1 MPQLQVAA
9 KKMRASLQN
18 KQRGLVAVGVISL
31 LAALVLQMTLS
42 VSRESPTWDEGDHIF
57 AGYRSLT
64 HMDFGLNPEHPPLVK
79 MLAAAPLLSMPLKV
93 PEVRNRSF
101 MHEAF
106 LDGKE
111 FLFGNDADAMMF
123 RARMTASILT
133 ILLALLVFL
142 AAREFFGTGAAFI
155 ALTLLAFEPNLLA
168 HGARVTTDAGLSCF
182 MFAAIYAF
190 YRYVKVPSA
199 WRLAVVGLAAGL
211 ALAAKH
217 TGILVIPMLALL
229 AICEVVR
236 ARLAKPRYSEGPV
249 GTARYAG
256 RLAASVIASVIIA
269 VGVLWASY
277 GFRFA
282 ARPDGLQ
289 LNPGFAEY
297 IGQLKPFEAHLLSFA
312 AQWRLLPESY
322 LYGLAAV
329 RLSAEAY
336 TSFLLGTVYP
346 HGVWFYFPVT
356 FAIKSTLAFLVLL
369 AISIFAIA
377 ARKVTG
383 AREILF
389 LTVPPAFH
397 LMVAMSSKM
406 NIGVRHIL
414 PLYVFLAVLI
424 AGAAWSLMRADR
436 RWRYLVAAM
445 LLFHVFSSVRSFPNY
460 MAYSNELWGG
470 PSQTYKYLTDS
481 NVDWAQQLKATKKYL
496 DQRGIKE
503 CWFAYFGQGVLEP
516 HYYGIPS
523 KPLLTA
529 DSLWMNERIDV
540 PPAID
545 GTVLVSAGVLS
556 GFEFG
561 PGALNPYRQF
571 QLLRPVAVID
581 DAVFVFEGHFEIPLA
596 SALGHAQHAMALLDG
611 KQPDA
616 ALAEAQ
622 AAVALAAD
630 SVTTQAALGD
640 ALTALNQPDEARQAY
655 QRALELATTVEP
667 EFQVSW
673 IPPLKAKLALK

>member
-1 MPQLQVAA
+1 MGGN
-9 KKMRASLQN
+9 LQN
-18 KQRGLVAVGVISL
+18 KQRGFIAVGVIGL
-31 LAALVLQMTLS
+31 LTALVLQLSLS

-64 HMDFGLNPEHPPLVK
+64 HRDFGLNPEHPPVVK

-93 PEVRNRSF
+93 PEVRNRFF
-101 MHEAF
+101 MQEAF
-106 LDGKE
+106 LDGKD
-111 FLFGNDADAMMF
+111 FLFGNDADAIMF
-123 RARMTASILT
+123 RARMMASILT
-133 ILLALLVFL
+133 VLLALLVFL
-142 AAREFFGTGAAFI
+142 ATSEFFGTGAAFI
-155 ALTLLAFEPNLLA
+155 ALTLIVFEPNLLA

-182 MFAAIYAF
+182 MFATIYAF
-190 YRYVKVPSA
+190 YRYVKAPSA
-199 WRLAVVGLAAGL
+199 WRLAVVGLAMGL
-211 ALAAKH
+211 TLAAKH

-236 ARLAKPRYSEGPV
+236 GRPAKQPDSKASV
-249 GTARYAG
+249 GTGRHAG
-256 RLAASVIASVIIA
+256 RLAISVIVSVLIA
-269 VGVLWASY
+269 VGFLWASY

-282 ARPDGLQ
+282 ARPDGLL
-289 LNPGFAEY
+289 LNPAFANWT
-297 IGQLKPFEAHLLSFA
+297 GQLKPVEAHLVSFA
-312 AQWRLLPESY
+312 ARWHLLPESY

-329 RLSAEAY
+329 RLSAESY
-336 TSFLLGTVYP
+336 TSFVLGRVYP

-356 FAIKSTLAFLVLL
+356 FAIKSTLAFLILL
-369 AISIFAIA
+369 GISIFAIA
-377 ARKVTG
+377 TRKLTG

-389 LTVPPAFH
+389 LTVPPLFY
-397 LMVAMSSKM
+397 LMVAMSSKI

-414 PLYVFLAVLI
+414 PLYIFFAVLI
-424 AGAAWSLMRADR
+424 AGAVRSLMRHRLPAR
-436 RWRYLVAAM
+436 RWQYVVAA
-445 LLFHVFSSVRSFPNY
+445 LLLLHVFSSVRSYPNY

-481 NVDWAQQLKATKKYL
+481 NVDWAQQLKSTKRYL
-496 DQRGIKE
+496 DERGIKE

-523 KPLLTA
+523 KPLPTA

-540 PPAID
+540 PPTID

-571 QLLRPVAVID
+571 QQLRPVAVID

-596 SALGHAQHAMALLDG
+596 SALGHAQHAMVLLEG
-611 KQPDA
+611 KQLNE

-622 AAVALAAD
+622 AAVALAPD
-630 SVTTQAALGD
+630 SVMAQSALGD
-640 ALTALNQPDEARQAY
+640 ALTALNRPDEARPAY
-655 QRALELATTVEP
+655 QRALQLARTVEP

-673 IPPLKAKLALK
+673 ISTLEAKLASR

>member
-1 MPQLQVAA
+1 MG
-9 KKMRASLQN
+9 SLPN
-18 KQRGLVAVGVISL
+18 KQRALVVVGVIGL
-31 LAALVLQMTLS
+31 LAALVVQLTLS

-64 HMDFGLNPEHPPLVK
+64 HADFGLNPEHPPVVK

-93 PEVRNRSF
+93 PEVRNRFF

-111 FLFGNDADAMMF
+111 FLFDNDADTMMF

-133 ILLALLVFL
+133 VLLALLVFV
-142 AAREFFGTGAAFI
+142 ATREFFGTGAAFI
-155 ALTLLAFEPNLLA
+155 ALTLIVFEPNLLA

-182 MFAAIYAF
+182 MFATIYAF
-190 YRYVKVPSA
+190 YRYVKAPSA
-199 WRLAVVGLAAGL
+199 WRLMAVGLATGL

-236 ARLAKPRYSEGPV
+236 SRLTKQRDSAGPV
-249 GTARYAG
+249 GTGRYAG
-256 RLAASVIASVIIA
+256 LLAAAVVTSVLIAA
-269 VGVLWASY
+269 GVLWASY
-277 GFRFA
+277 AFRFA

-297 IGQLKPFEAHLLSFA
+297 IGQLKPVEAHLVSFA

-336 TSFLLGTVYP
+336 TSFVLGTVHP
-346 HGVWFYFPVT
+346 HGVWFYFPLT
-356 FAIKSTLAFLVLL
+356 FVIKSTLAFLVLL
-369 AISIFAIA
+369 GISVFAIA
-377 ARKVTG
+377 TRKLTG

-389 LTVPPAFH
+389 LTIPPAFH
-397 LMVAMSSKM
+397 LLVAMSSKI

-414 PLYVFLAVLI
+414 PLYVFLSVLI
-424 AGAAWSLMRADR
+424 AGAAWSLMRGER
-436 RWRYLVAAM
+436 RWRYVVAAL
-445 LLFHVFSSVRSFPNY
+445 LLFHVFSSARSYPNY

-470 PSQTYKYLTDS
+470 PSQTYKYLSDS
-481 NVDWAQQLKATKKYL
+481 NVDWAQQLKATKQYL
-496 DQRGIKE
+496 DGRGIKE

-540 PPAID
+540 PPTID

-571 QLLRPVAVID
+571 QQLQPVAVID
-581 DAVFVFEGHFEIPLA
+581 DAVFVFEGHFEIALA
-596 SALGHAQHAMALLDG
+596 SALGHAQHATVLLDG
-611 KQPDA
+611 KQPEA

-622 AAVALAAD
+622 AAVALAPD

-640 ALTALNQPDEARQAY
+640 ALTALNRPDEARQAY
-655 QRALELATTVEP
+655 QRALKLATTVEP

-673 IPPLKAKLALK
+673 IPRLEAKLASK

>member
-1 MPQLQVAA
+1 
-9 KKMRASLQN
+9 MRGSLQN
-18 KQRGLVAVGVISL
+18 KQRGIVVMGVTGL
-31 LAALVLQMTLS
+31 LAALVLQLALS
-42 VSRESPTWDEGDHIF
+42 ISRESPTWDEGDHIF

-64 HMDFGLNPEHPPLVK
+64 HKDFGLNPEHPPVVK

-93 PEVRNRSF
+93 PEVRNRFF

-111 FLFGNDADAMMF
+111 FLFRNDADAIMF
-123 RARMTASILT
+123 RARMTASIFT
-133 ILLALLVFL
+133 VLLALLVFL
-142 AAREFFGTGAAFI
+142 ATREFFGTGAAFI
-155 ALTLLAFEPNLLA
+155 ALTLIVFEPNLLA

-182 MFAAIYAF
+182 MFATIYAF
-190 YRYVKVPSA
+190 YRYVKAPSV
-199 WRLAVVGLAAGL
+199 WRLAVVGVATGL

-229 AICEVVR
+229 AICEVLR
-236 ARLAKPRYSEGPV
+236 GRLAKQRYSVAPIGI
-249 GTARYAG
+249 GRHAG
-256 RLAASVIASVIIA
+256 RLAASVIVSVFIA
-269 VGVLWASY
+269 VVVLWASY

-282 ARPDGLQ
+282 ARPYGLP
-289 LNPGFAEY
+289 LNPGFAEWV
-297 IGQLKPFEAHLLSFA
+297 GQLKPVEAHLVLFA
-312 AQWRLLPESY
+312 ARWHLLPESY

-329 RLSAEAY
+329 RLSAETY
-336 TSFLLGTVYP
+336 TSFVLGTVYP

-356 FAIKSTLAFLVLL
+356 FVIKSTLAFLVLL
-369 AISIFAIA
+369 GISVFAIA
-377 ARKVTG
+377 SRKLTG

-389 LTVPPAFH
+389 LTIPPAFY
-397 LMVAMSSKM
+397 LIVAMSSKI

-424 AGAAWSLMRADR
+424 AGATRSLMRGNR
-436 RWRYLVAAM
+436 RWQYVVAA
-445 LLFHVFSSVRSFPNY
+445 LLVFHVFSSVRSYPNY
-460 MAYSNELWGG
+460 MAYANELWGG

-481 NVDWAQQLKATKKYL
+481 NVDWAQQLKSTKQYL
-496 DQRGIKE
+496 DGRAIKE

-516 HYYGIPS
+516 HYYGIPC
-523 KPLLTA
+523 KPLPTA

-540 PPAID
+540 PPTID

-571 QLLRPVAVID
+571 QQLRPVAVID
-581 DAVFVFEGHFEIPLA
+581 AGVFVFEGHFEIPLA
-596 SALGHAQHAMALLDG
+596 SALGHAQHAMVLLEE
-611 KQPDA
+611 KKLSE

-622 AAVALAAD
+622 AAVALAPD
-630 SVTTQAALGD
+630 SVTTQSALGD
-640 ALTALNQPDEARQAY
+640 ALTALNRPDEARPVY
-655 QRALELATTVEP
+655 RRALELARTVEP

-673 IPPLKAKLALK
+673 ISTLEAKLASR

>member
-1 MPQLQVAA
+1 M
-9 KKMRASLQN
+9 QN
-18 KQRGLVAVGVISL
+18 KERVLVTLGVVGL
-31 LAALVLQMTLS
+31 LAALVLQLGLS

-57 AGYRSLT
+57 AGYWSLT
-64 HMDFGLNPEHPPLVK
+64 HKDFGLNPEHPPVVK

-93 PEVRNRSF
+93 PEVRNRFF
-101 MHEAF
+101 MQEAF

-111 FLFGNDADAMMF
+111 FLFANDADAMMF

-133 ILLALLVFL
+133 VLLALLVFL
-142 AAREFFGTGAAFI
+142 ATREFFSTGSAFI
-155 ALTLLAFEPNLLA
+155 ALTLIVFEPNLLA

-182 MFAAIYAF
+182 TFATIYAF

-199 WRLAVVGLAAGL
+199 WRLAVVGLATGL
-211 ALAAKH
+211 TLAAKH
-217 TGILVIPMLALL
+217 TGILVIPMLTLL
-229 AICEVVR
+229 AICEVLRV
-236 ARLAKPRYSEGPV
+236 RLAKQHYSERPR
-249 GTARYAG
+249 GTGRHAG
-256 RLAASVIASVIIA
+256 LLAVSLITSVLIG

-282 ARPDGLQ
+282 ARPYGLQ
-289 LNPGFAEY
+289 LNPGFAEWV
-297 IGQLKPFEAHLLSFA
+297 GQLKPIEAHLLSFA
-312 AQWRLLPESY
+312 ARWHLLPESY

-329 RLSAEAY
+329 RLSAETY
-336 TSFLLGTVYP
+336 TTFVLGTVYP

-356 FAIKSTLAFLVLL
+356 FVIKSTLAFLVLL
-369 AISIFAIA
+369 GISVFAIA
-377 ARKVTG
+377 SRKLTG

-389 LTVPPAFH
+389 LTIPPAFY
-397 LMVAMSSKM
+397 LMVAMNSKI

-424 AGAAWSLMRADR
+424 AGATRSLMRGNR
-436 RWRYLVAAM
+436 RWQYFVAAL
-445 LLFHVFSSVRSFPNY
+445 LLFHVFSSVRSYPNY

-481 NVDWAQQLKATKKYL
+481 NVDWAQQLKSTKQYL
-496 DQRGIKE
+496 DGRGIKE

-516 HYYGIPS
+516 HYYGVPS
-523 KPLLTA
+523 KPLPTA

-540 PPAID
+540 PPTID

-571 QLLRPVAVID
+571 QQLRPVAVID
-581 DAVFVFEGHFEIPLA
+581 DGVFVFEGHFEIPLA
-596 SALGHAQHAMALLDG
+596 SALGHAQHAMVLLEG
-611 KQPDA
+611 KQLNE
-616 ALAEAQ
+616 ALVEAQ
-622 AAVALAAD
+622 AAVALAPD
-630 SVTTQAALGD
+630 SVTTQSALGD
-640 ALTALNQPDEARQAY
+640 ALTALNRPDEARPVY
-655 QRALELATTVEP
+655 QRALELARTVEP

-673 IPPLKAKLALK
+673 IPTLEAKLASK

>member
-1 MPQLQVAA
+1 
-9 KKMRASLQN
+9 LQN
-18 KQRGLVAVGVISL
+18 KERVLVTLCVVGL
-31 LAALVLQMTLS
+31 LAALVLQLSLS

-57 AGYRSLT
+57 AGYWSLT
-64 HMDFGLNPEHPPLVK
+64 HKDFGLNPEHPPVVK

-93 PEVRNRSF
+93 PEVRNRFF

-106 LDGKE
+106 LDGKD

-133 ILLALLVFL
+133 ILLALLVFM
-142 AAREFFGTGAAFI
+142 ATREFFDNGAAFI
-155 ALTLLAFEPNLLA
+155 ALTLIVFEPNLLA

-182 MFAAIYAF
+182 LFATIYAF

-199 WRLAVVGLAAGL
+199 WRLAVVGLAMGL

-229 AICEVVR
+229 AICEVMR
-236 ARLAKPRYSEGPV
+236 SRLAKQRYSDGAV
-249 GTARYAG
+249 GTGRYAG
-256 RLAASVIASVIIA
+256 LLAVSVIASVLIA

-289 LNPGFAEY
+289 LNPGFAEWV
-297 IGQLKPFEAHLLSFA
+297 GQLKPFEAHLVSFA
-312 AQWRLLPESY
+312 ARWHLLPESY

-336 TSFLLGTVYP
+336 TSFVLGRVYP
-346 HGVWFYFPVT
+346 HGVWFYFPVA

-369 AISIFAIA
+369 GISVFAIA
-377 ARKVTG
+377 TRKLTG

-389 LTVPPAFH
+389 LTVPPAFY
-397 LMVAMSSKM
+397 LMVAMNSKM

-424 AGAAWSLMRADR
+424 AGATRSLMRGNR
-436 RWRYLVAAM
+436 RWQYVVAA
-445 LLFHVFSSVRSFPNY
+445 LLVFHVFSSVRSYPNY
-460 MAYSNELWGG
+460 MAYANELWGG

-481 NVDWAQQLKATKKYL
+481 NVDWAQQLKSTKQYL
-496 DQRGIKE
+496 DGRAIKE

-516 HYYGIPS
+516 HYYGIPC
-523 KPLLTA
+523 KPLPTA

-540 PPAID
+540 PPTID
-545 GTVLVSAGVLS
+545 GTVLMSAGVLS

-571 QLLRPVAVID
+571 QQLQPVAVID

-596 SALGHAQHAMALLDG
+596 SALGHAQHAMVLLDE
-611 KQPDA
+611 KQLNE

-622 AAVALAAD
+622 AAVALAPD
-630 SVTTQAALGD
+630 SVTTQSALGD
-640 ALTALNQPDEARQAY
+640 ALTALNRPDEARPAY
-655 QRALELATTVEP
+655 QRALQLARTVEP

-673 IPPLKAKLALK
+673 ISTLEAKLASR

>member
-1 MPQLQVAA
+1 M
-9 KKMRASLQN
+9 QN
-18 KQRGLVAVGVISL
+18 KERVLVTLCVVGL
-31 LAALVLQMTLS
+31 LAALVLQLSLS

-57 AGYRSLT
+57 AGYWSLT
-64 HMDFGLNPEHPPLVK
+64 HKDFGLNPEHPPVVK

-93 PEVRNRSF
+93 PEVRNRFF

-106 LDGKE
+106 LDGKD
-111 FLFGNDADAMMF
+111 FLFLNDADAMMF

-133 ILLALLVFL
+133 ILLALLVFM
-142 AAREFFGTGAAFI
+142 ATREFFDNGAAFI
-155 ALTLLAFEPNLLA
+155 ALTLIVFEPNLLA

-182 MFAAIYAF
+182 LFATIYAF
-190 YRYVKVPSA
+190 YRYVKAPSA
-199 WRLAVVGLAAGL
+199 WRLAVVGLAMGL

-229 AICEVVR
+229 AICEVMR
-236 ARLAKPRYSEGPV
+236 SRLAKQRYSDGAV
-249 GTARYAG
+249 GTGRYAG
-256 RLAASVIASVIIA
+256 LLAVSVIASVLIA

-289 LNPGFAEY
+289 LNPGFAEWV
-297 IGQLKPFEAHLLSFA
+297 GQLKPFEAHLVSFA
-312 AQWRLLPESY
+312 ARWHLLPESY

-336 TSFLLGTVYP
+336 TSFVLGRVYP
-346 HGVWFYFPVT
+346 HGVWFYFPVA

-369 AISIFAIA
+369 GISVFAIA
-377 ARKVTG
+377 SRKLTG

-389 LTVPPAFH
+389 LTVPPAFY
-397 LMVAMSSKM
+397 LMVAMNSKM

-424 AGAAWSLMRADR
+424 AGATRSLMRGNR
-436 RWRYLVAAM
+436 RWQYVVAA
-445 LLFHVFSSVRSFPNY
+445 LLVFHVFSSVRSYPNY
-460 MAYSNELWGG
+460 MAYANELWGG

-481 NVDWAQQLKATKKYL
+481 NVDWAQQLKSTKQYL
-496 DQRGIKE
+496 DGRAIKE

-516 HYYGIPS
+516 HYYGIPC
-523 KPLLTA
+523 KPLPTA

-540 PPAID
+540 PPTID
-545 GTVLVSAGVLS
+545 GIVLVSAGVLS

-571 QLLRPVAVID
+571 QQLQPVAVID

-596 SALGHAQHAMALLDG
+596 SALGHAQHAMVLLDE
-611 KQPDA
+611 KQLNE

-622 AAVALAAD
+622 AAVALAPD
-630 SVTTQAALGD
+630 SVTTQSALGD
-640 ALTALNQPDEARQAY
+640 ALTALNRPDEARPAY
-655 QRALELATTVEP
+655 QRALQLARTVEP

-673 IPPLKAKLALK
+673 ISTLEAKLASR

>member
-1 MPQLQVAA
+1 M
-9 KKMRASLQN
+9 QN
-18 KQRGLVAVGVISL
+18 KERVLVTLCVVGL
-31 LAALVLQMTLS
+31 LAALVLQLTLS

-64 HMDFGLNPEHPPLVK
+64 HKDFGLNPEHPPVVK

-93 PEVRNRSF
+93 PEVRNRFF

-111 FLFGNDADAMMF
+111 FLFRNDADAMMF

-133 ILLALLVFL
+133 ILLALLVFM
-142 AAREFFGTGAAFI
+142 ATREFFGMGAAFI
-155 ALTLLAFEPNLLA
+155 ALTLIVFEPNLLA

-182 MFAAIYAF
+182 LFATIYAF
-190 YRYVKVPSA
+190 YRYVKAPSA
-199 WRLAVVGLAAGL
+199 WRLAVVGLAMGL

-229 AICEVVR
+229 AICEVMR
-236 ARLAKPRYSEGPV
+236 SRLAKQRYSDGAV
-249 GTARYAG
+249 GTGRYAG
-256 RLAASVIASVIIA
+256 LLAVSVIASVLIA
-269 VGVLWASY
+269 VGVLWTSY

-289 LNPGFAEY
+289 LNPGFAEWV
-297 IGQLKPFEAHLLSFA
+297 GQLKPFEAHLVSFA
-312 AQWRLLPESY
+312 ARWHLLPESY

-336 TSFLLGTVYP
+336 TSFVLGRVYP
-346 HGVWFYFPVT
+346 HGVWFYFPVA

-369 AISIFAIA
+369 GISVFAIA
-377 ARKVTG
+377 TRKLTG

-389 LTVPPAFH
+389 LTVPPAFY
-397 LMVAMSSKM
+397 LMVAMNSKM

-424 AGAAWSLMRADR
+424 AGATRSLMRGNR
-436 RWRYLVAAM
+436 RWQYVVAA
-445 LLFHVFSSVRSFPNY
+445 LLVFHVFSSVRSYPNY
-460 MAYSNELWGG
+460 MAYANELWGG

-481 NVDWAQQLKATKKYL
+481 NVDWAQQLKSTKQYL
-496 DQRGIKE
+496 DGRAIKE

-516 HYYGIPS
+516 HYYGIPC
-523 KPLLTA
+523 KPLPTA

-540 PPAID
+540 PPTID
-545 GTVLVSAGVLS
+545 GTVLMSAGVLS

-571 QLLRPVAVID
+571 QQLQPVAVID

-596 SALGHAQHAMALLDG
+596 SALGHAQHAMVLLDE
-611 KQPDA
+611 KQLNE

-622 AAVALAAD
+622 AAVALAPD
-630 SVTTQAALGD
+630 SVTTQSALGD
-640 ALTALNQPDEARQAY
+640 ALTALNRPDEARPAY
-655 QRALELATTVEP
+655 QRALQFARTVEP

-673 IPPLKAKLALK
+673 ISTLEAKLASR

>member
-1 MPQLQVAA
+1 MRDSLLNKRSGRVA
-9 KKMRASLQN
+9 L
-18 KQRGLVAVGVISL
+18 GVIGL
-31 LAALVLQMTLS
+31 LAALVLQLTLS
-42 VSRESPTWDEGDHIF
+42 VSRDSPTWDEGDHIF

-64 HMDFGLNPEHPPLVK
+64 HMDFGLNPEHPPVVK
-79 MLAAAPLLSMPLKV
+79 MLAAAPLLSMTLKV
-93 PEVRNRSF
+93 PEVRNRFF

-123 RARMTASILT
+123 RARMTASTLT
-133 ILLALLVFL
+133 VLLALLVFL
-142 AAREFFGTGAAFI
+142 AAKEFFGTGAAFI
-155 ALTLLAFEPNLLA
+155 ALTLIVFEPNLLA

-182 MFAAIYAF
+182 MFATIYAF
-190 YRYVKVPSA
+190 YRYVKAPSA
-199 WRLAVVGLAAGL
+199 WRLAVVGLAMGL
-211 ALAAKH
+211 TLAAKH
-217 TGILVIPMLALL
+217 TGILLIPMLALL
-229 AICEVVR
+229 AICEVMLS
-236 ARLAKPRYSEGPV
+236 RLAKQRYSEGPV
-249 GTARYAG
+249 GTGRYAG
-256 RLAASVIASVIIA
+256 LLAVSVIASVLIA

-289 LNPGFAEY
+289 LNPGFAEW
-297 IGQLKPFEAHLLSFA
+297 IAQLKPFEAHLVSFA
-312 AQWRLLPESY
+312 ARWHLLPQSY

-329 RLSAEAY
+329 RLSAESY
-336 TSFLLGTVYP
+336 TTFVLGTVYP

-356 FAIKSTLAFLVLL
+356 FVIKSTLAFLVGLG
-369 AISIFAIA
+369 IYVFAIA
-377 ARKVTG
+377 NRKQTR

-389 LTVPPAFH
+389 LTVPPAFY
-397 LMVAMSSKM
+397 LIVAMNSKM

-424 AGAAWSLMRADR
+424 AGAAQSLMRHGLPMTAR
-436 RWRYLVAAM
+436 RWQYVVVALV
-445 LLFHVFSSVRSFPNY
+445 LFHVFSSVRSFPNY

-481 NVDWAQQLKATKKYL
+481 NVDWAQQLKSTKQYL
-496 DQRGIKE
+496 DGRGTKE

-523 KPLLTA
+523 KPLPTA

-540 PPAID
+540 PPTID

-561 PGALNPYRQF
+561 PDALNPYRQF
-571 QLLRPVAVID
+571 QQLRPVAVID
-581 DAVFVFEGHFEIPLA
+581 AAVFVFEGHFEIPLA
-596 SALGHAQHAMALLDG
+596 SALGHAQHAMVLLEG
-611 KQPDA
+611 KQLNE
-616 ALAEAQ
+616 ALTEAQ
-622 AAVALAAD
+622 AGVALAPD
-630 SVTTQAALGD
+630 SVITQSALGN
-640 ALTALNQPDEARQAY
+640 ALMALNRPDEARPVY
-655 QRALELATTVEP
+655 QRALELARTVEP

-673 IPPLKAKLALK
+673 ITTLEAKLASR

>member
-1 MPQLQVAA
+1 M
-9 KKMRASLQN
+9 QN
-18 KQRGLVAVGVISL
+18 KERVLVTLCVVGL
-31 LAALVLQMTLS
+31 LAALVLQLSLS

-57 AGYRSLT
+57 AGYWSLT
-64 HMDFGLNPEHPPLVK
+64 HKDFGLNPEHPPVVK

-93 PEVRNRSF
+93 PEVRNRFF

-106 LDGKE
+106 LDGKD

-133 ILLALLVFL
+133 ILLALLVFM
-142 AAREFFGTGAAFI
+142 ATREFFDNGAAFI
-155 ALTLLAFEPNLLA
+155 ALTLIVFEPNLLA

-182 MFAAIYAF
+182 LFATIYAF

-199 WRLAVVGLAAGL
+199 WRLAVVGLAMGL

-229 AICEVVR
+229 AICEVMR
-236 ARLAKPRYSEGPV
+236 SRLAKQRYSDGAV
-249 GTARYAG
+249 GTGRYAG
-256 RLAASVIASVIIA
+256 LLAVSVIASVLIA

-289 LNPGFAEY
+289 LNPGFAEWV
-297 IGQLKPFEAHLLSFA
+297 GQLKPFEAHLVSFA
-312 AQWRLLPESY
+312 ARWHLLPESY

-336 TSFLLGTVYP
+336 TSFVLGRVYP
-346 HGVWFYFPVT
+346 HGVWFYFPVA
-356 FAIKSTLAFLVLL
+356 FAIKSTLAFLFLL
-369 AISIFAIA
+369 GISVFAIA
-377 ARKVTG
+377 TRKLTG

-389 LTVPPAFH
+389 LTVPPAFY
-397 LMVAMSSKM
+397 LMVAMNSKM

-424 AGAAWSLMRADR
+424 AGATRSLMRGNR
-436 RWRYLVAAM
+436 RWQYVVAA
-445 LLFHVFSSVRSFPNY
+445 LLVFHVFSSVRSYPNY
-460 MAYSNELWGG
+460 MAYANELWGG

-481 NVDWAQQLKATKKYL
+481 NVDWAQQLKSTKQYL
-496 DQRGIKE
+496 DGRAIKE

-516 HYYGIPS
+516 HYYGIPC
-523 KPLLTA
+523 KPLPTA

-540 PPAID
+540 PPTID
-545 GTVLVSAGVLS
+545 GIVLVSAGVLS

-571 QLLRPVAVID
+571 QQLQPVAVID
-581 DAVFVFEGHFEIPLA
+581 AGVFVFEGHFEIPLA
-596 SALGHAQHAMALLDG
+596 SALGHAQHAMVLLDE
-611 KQPDA
+611 KQLNE

-622 AAVALAAD
+622 AAVALAPD
-630 SVTTQAALGD
+630 SVTTQSALGD
-640 ALTALNQPDEARQAY
+640 ALTALNRSDEARPAY
-655 QRALELATTVEP
+655 QRALQLARTVEP

-673 IPPLKAKLALK
+673 ISTLEAKLASSASR

>member
-1 MPQLQVAA
+1 
-9 KKMRASLQN
+9 MRRNLQN
-18 KQRGLVAVGVISL
+18 NQRGLVALGVIGL
-31 LAALVLQMTLS
+31 LAALVLQLTLS

-64 HMDFGLNPEHPPLVK
+64 HKDFGLNPEHPPVVK

-93 PEVRNRSF
+93 PEVRNRFF
-101 MHEAF
+101 MQEAF

-111 FLFGNDADAMMF
+111 FLFANDADAMMF

-133 ILLALLVFL
+133 VLLALLVFL
-142 AAREFFGTGAAFI
+142 ATREFFSTGSAFI
-155 ALTLLAFEPNLLA
+155 ALTLIVFEPNLLA
-168 HGARVTTDAGLSCF
+168 HGARVTTDAGVSCF
-182 MFAAIYAF
+182 MFATIYAF
-190 YRYVKVPSA
+190 YRYVKAPSA
-199 WRLAVVGLAAGL
+199 QRLAVVGLATGL
-211 ALAAKH
+211 TLAAKH

-229 AICEVVR
+229 AICEVLRV
-236 ARLAKPRYSEGPV
+236 RLAKQHYSKGPG
-249 GTARYAG
+249 GTGRHAG
-256 RLAASVIASVIIA
+256 LLAVSLITSVVIG

-282 ARPDGLQ
+282 ARPYGLQ
-289 LNPGFAEY
+289 LNPGFAEWV
-297 IGQLKPFEAHLLSFA
+297 GQLKPIEAHLLSFA
-312 AQWRLLPESY
+312 ARWHLLPESY

-329 RLSAEAY
+329 RLSAETY
-336 TSFLLGTVYP
+336 TTFVLGTVYP

-356 FAIKSTLAFLVLL
+356 FVIKSTLAFLVLL
-369 AISIFAIA
+369 VISVFAIA
-377 ARKVTG
+377 SRKLTG

-389 LTVPPAFH
+389 LTIPPAFY
-397 LMVAMSSKM
+397 LMVAMNSKI

-424 AGAAWSLMRADR
+424 AGATRSLMRGNR
-436 RWRYLVAAM
+436 RWQYFVAAL
-445 LLFHVFSSVRSFPNY
+445 LLFHVFSSVRSYPNY

-481 NVDWAQQLKATKKYL
+481 NVDWAQQLKSTKQYL
-496 DQRGIKE
+496 DGRGIKE

-516 HYYGIPS
+516 HYYGVPS
-523 KPLLTA
+523 KPLPTA

-540 PPAID
+540 PPTID
-545 GTVLVSAGVLS
+545 GTVLMSAGVLS

-571 QLLRPVAVID
+571 QQLRPVAVID

-596 SALGHAQHAMALLDG
+596 SALGHAQHAMVLLDG
-611 KQPDA
+611 KQLNE

-622 AAVALAAD
+622 TAVGLAPD
-630 SVTTQAALGD
+630 SVMAQSALGD
-640 ALTALNQPDEARQAY
+640 ALTALNRPEEARVVY
-655 QRALELATTVEP
+655 QRALELAKTVEP
-667 EFQVSW
+667 EFQVSS
-673 IPPLKAKLALK
+673 ISTLETKLASK

>member
-1 MPQLQVAA
+1 M
-9 KKMRASLQN
+9 
-18 KQRGLVAVGVISL
+18 GVTGL
-31 LAALVLQMTLS
+31 LAALVLQLALS
-42 VSRESPTWDEGDHIF
+42 ISRESPTWDEGDHIF

-64 HMDFGLNPEHPPLVK
+64 HKDFGLNPEHPPVVK

-93 PEVRNRSF
+93 PEVRNRFF

-111 FLFGNDADAMMF
+111 FLFRNDADAIMF
-123 RARMTASILT
+123 RARMTASIFT
-133 ILLALLVFL
+133 VLLALLVFL
-142 AAREFFGTGAAFI
+142 ATREFFGTGAAFI
-155 ALTLLAFEPNLLA
+155 ALTLIVFEPNLLA

-182 MFAAIYAF
+182 MFATIYAF
-190 YRYVKVPSA
+190 YRYVKAPSV
-199 WRLAVVGLAAGL
+199 WRLAVVGVATGL

-229 AICEVVR
+229 AICEVLR
-236 ARLAKPRYSEGPV
+236 GRLAKQRYSVAPIGI
-249 GTARYAG
+249 GRHAG
-256 RLAASVIASVIIA
+256 RLAASVIVSVFIA
-269 VGVLWASY
+269 VVVLWASY

-282 ARPDGLQ
+282 ARPYGLP
-289 LNPGFAEY
+289 LNPGFAEWV
-297 IGQLKPFEAHLLSFA
+297 GQLKPVEAHLVLFA
-312 AQWRLLPESY
+312 ARWHLLPESY

-329 RLSAEAY
+329 RLSAETY
-336 TSFLLGTVYP
+336 TSFVLGTVYP

-356 FAIKSTLAFLVLL
+356 FVIKSTLAFLVLL
-369 AISIFAIA
+369 GISVFAIA
-377 ARKVTG
+377 SRKLTG

-389 LTVPPAFH
+389 LTIPPAFY
-397 LMVAMSSKM
+397 LIVAMSSKI

-424 AGAAWSLMRADR
+424 AGATRSLMRGNR
-436 RWRYLVAAM
+436 RWQYVVAA
-445 LLFHVFSSVRSFPNY
+445 LLVFHVFSSVRSYPNY
-460 MAYSNELWGG
+460 MAYANELWGG

-481 NVDWAQQLKATKKYL
+481 NVDWAQQLKSTKQYL
-496 DQRGIKE
+496 DGRAIKE

-516 HYYGIPS
+516 HYYGIPC
-523 KPLLTA
+523 KPLPTA

-540 PPAID
+540 PPTID

-571 QLLRPVAVID
+571 QQLRPVAVID
-581 DAVFVFEGHFEIPLA
+581 AGVFVFEGHFEIPLA
-596 SALGHAQHAMALLDG
+596 SALGHAQHAMVLLEE
-611 KQPDA
+611 KKLSE

-622 AAVALAAD
+622 AAVALAPD
-630 SVTTQAALGD
+630 SVTTQSALGD
-640 ALTALNQPDEARQAY
+640 ALTALNRPDEARPVY
-655 QRALELATTVEP
+655 RRALELARTVEP

-673 IPPLKAKLALK
+673 ISTLEAKLASR

>member
-1 MPQLQVAA
+1 MSGSFPNT
-9 KKMRASLQN
+9 K
-18 KQRGLVAVGVISL
+18 RGLITVGVISL
-31 LAALVLQMTLS
+31 LAILVLQLTLL

-57 AGYRSLT
+57 AGYQSLT
-64 HMDFGLNPEHPPLVK
+64 HKDFGLNPEHPPLVK
-79 MLAAAPLLSMPLKV
+79 MLAAAPLLSMPLKI
-93 PEVRNRSF
+93 PEVKNRFF
-101 MHEAF
+101 MQEAF

-133 ILLALLVFL
+133 VLLALLVFV
-142 AAREFFGTGAAFI
+142 ATREFFDNGAAFI
-155 ALTLLAFEPNLLA
+155 ALTLIAFEPNLLA

-182 MFAAIYAF
+182 MFATIYAF
-190 YRYVKVPSA
+190 YRYVKVPSG
-199 WRLAVVGLAAGL
+199 WRLAVVGLAMGL
-211 ALAAKH
+211 TLAAKH
-217 TGILVIPMLALL
+217 TGILVIPMLVLL
-229 AICEVVR
+229 AICEVMR
-236 ARLAKPRYSEGPV
+236 GHFTKQQYSEGRV
-249 GTARYAG
+249 GTGRHAG
-256 RLAASVIASVIIA
+256 RLAISVIASVVIA
-269 VGVLWASY
+269 IGVLWASY

-282 ARPDGLQ
+282 ARPYGLQ
-289 LNPGFAEY
+289 LNPGFAEWV
-297 IGQLKPFEAHLLSFA
+297 GQLKPFEAHLVSFA
-312 AQWRLLPESY
+312 ARWHLLPQSY

-336 TSFLLGTVYP
+336 TSFVLGTVYP

-356 FAIKSTLAFLVLL
+356 FAIKSTLAFLILL
-369 AISIFAIA
+369 GISIFAIA
-377 ARKVTG
+377 TRKLTG

-389 LTVPPAFH
+389 LTVPPVFY
-397 LMVAMSSKM
+397 LMVAMSSKI

-414 PLYVFLAVLI
+414 PLYIFFAVLI
-424 AGAAWSLMRADR
+424 AGAVRSLMRHRLPAR
-436 RWRYLVAAM
+436 RWQYVVAAL
-445 LLFHVFSSVRSFPNY
+445 LLFHVFSSVRSYPNY

-481 NVDWAQQLKATKKYL
+481 NVDWAQQLKSTKQYL
-496 DQRGIKE
+496 DGRGIKE

-523 KPLLTA
+523 KPLPTA

-540 PPAID
+540 PPTID

-571 QLLRPVAVID
+571 QQLRPVAVID

-596 SALGHAQHAMALLDG
+596 SALGHAQHAMVLLEG
-611 KQPDA
+611 KQLNE

-622 AAVALAAD
+622 AAVALAPD
-630 SVTTQAALGD
+630 SVTTQSALGD
-640 ALTALNQPDEARQAY
+640 ALTALNRPDEARPVY
-655 QRALELATTVEP
+655 RRALELAKTVEP

-673 IPPLKAKLALK
+673 IPILEAKLASK

>member
-1 MPQLQVAA
+1 M
-9 KKMRASLQN
+9 QN
-18 KQRGLVAVGVISL
+18 KERVLVTLGVVGL
-31 LAALVLQMTLS
+31 LAALVLQLGLS

-57 AGYRSLT
+57 AGYWSLT
-64 HMDFGLNPEHPPLVK
+64 HKDFGLNPEHPPVVK

-93 PEVRNRSF
+93 PEVRNRFF
-101 MHEAF
+101 MQEAF

-111 FLFGNDADAMMF
+111 FLFANDADAMMF

-133 ILLALLVFL
+133 VLLALLVFL
-142 AAREFFGTGAAFI
+142 ATREFFSTGSAFI
-155 ALTLLAFEPNLLA
+155 ALTLIVFEPNLLA

-182 MFAAIYAF
+182 TFATIYAF

-199 WRLAVVGLAAGL
+199 WRLAVVGLATGL
-211 ALAAKH
+211 TLAAKH
-217 TGILVIPMLALL
+217 TGILVIPMLTLL
-229 AICEVVR
+229 AICEVLRV
-236 ARLAKPRYSEGPV
+236 RLAKQHYSERPR
-249 GTARYAG
+249 GTGRHAG
-256 RLAASVIASVIIA
+256 LLAVSLITSVLIG

-282 ARPDGLQ
+282 ARPYGLQ
-289 LNPGFAEY
+289 LNPGFAEWV
-297 IGQLKPFEAHLLSFA
+297 GQLKPIEAHLLSFA
-312 AQWRLLPESY
+312 ARWHLLPESY

-329 RLSAEAY
+329 RLSAETY
-336 TSFLLGTVYP
+336 TTFVLGTVYP

-356 FAIKSTLAFLVLL
+356 FVIKSTLAFLVLL
-369 AISIFAIA
+369 VISVFAIA
-377 ARKVTG
+377 SRKLTG

-389 LTVPPAFH
+389 LTIPPAFY
-397 LMVAMSSKM
+397 LMVAMNSKI

-424 AGAAWSLMRADR
+424 AGATRSLMRGNR
-436 RWRYLVAAM
+436 RWQYFVAAL
-445 LLFHVFSSVRSFPNY
+445 LLFHVFSSVRSYPNY

-481 NVDWAQQLKATKKYL
+481 NVDWAQQLKSTKQYL
-496 DQRGIKE
+496 DGRGIKE

-516 HYYGIPS
+516 HYYGVPS
-523 KPLLTA
+523 KPLPTA

-540 PPAID
+540 PPTID

-571 QLLRPVAVID
+571 QQLRPVAVID
-581 DAVFVFEGHFEIPLA
+581 DGVFVFEGHFEIPLA
-596 SALGHAQHAMALLDG
+596 SALGHAQHAMVLLEG
-611 KQPDA
+611 KQLNE
-616 ALAEAQ
+616 ALVEAQ
-622 AAVALAAD
+622 AAVALAPD
-630 SVTTQAALGD
+630 SVTTQSALGD
-640 ALTALNQPDEARQAY
+640 ALTALNRPDEARPVY
-655 QRALELATTVEP
+655 QRALELARTVEP

-673 IPPLKAKLALK
+673 IPTLEAKLASK

>member
-1 MPQLQVAA
+1 
-9 KKMRASLQN
+9 LQN
-18 KQRGLVAVGVISL
+18 KERVLVTLGVVGL
-31 LAALVLQMTLS
+31 LAALVLQLGLS

-57 AGYRSLT
+57 AGYWSLT
-64 HMDFGLNPEHPPLVK
+64 HKDFGLNPEHPPVVK

-93 PEVRNRSF
+93 PEVRNRFF
-101 MHEAF
+101 MQEAF

-111 FLFGNDADAMMF
+111 FLFANDADAMMF

-133 ILLALLVFL
+133 VLLALLVFL
-142 AAREFFGTGAAFI
+142 ATREFFGTGSAFI
-155 ALTLLAFEPNLLA
+155 ALTLIVFEPNLLA

-182 MFAAIYAF
+182 TFATIYAF

-199 WRLAVVGLAAGL
+199 WRLAVVGLATGL
-211 ALAAKH
+211 ALTAKH

-229 AICEVVR
+229 AICEVLRV
-236 ARLAKPRYSEGPV
+236 RLAKQHYSESPR
-249 GTARYAG
+249 GTGRHAG
-256 RLAASVIASVIIA
+256 LLAVSLITSVLIGVA
-269 VGVLWASY
+269 VLWASY

-282 ARPDGLQ
+282 ARPYGLQ
-289 LNPGFAEY
+289 LNPGFAEWV
-297 IGQLKPFEAHLLSFA
+297 GQLKPVEAHLLSFA
-312 AQWRLLPESY
+312 ARWHLLPESY

-329 RLSAEAY
+329 RLSAETY
-336 TSFLLGTVYP
+336 TTFMLGTVYP

-356 FAIKSTLAFLVLL
+356 FVIKSTLAFLVLL
-369 AISIFAIA
+369 GISVFAIA
-377 ARKVTG
+377 SRKLTG

-389 LTVPPAFH
+389 LTIPPAFY
-397 LMVAMSSKM
+397 LIVAMNSKI

-424 AGAAWSLMRADR
+424 AGATRSLMRGNR
-436 RWRYLVAAM
+436 RWQYVVAAL
-445 LLFHVFSSVRSFPNY
+445 LLFHVFSSVRSYPNY

-481 NVDWAQQLKATKKYL
+481 NVDWAQQLKSTKQYL
-496 DQRGIKE
+496 DGRGIKE

-523 KPLLTA
+523 KPLPTA

-540 PPAID
+540 PPTID
-545 GTVLVSAGVLS
+545 GTVLVSGGVLS

-571 QLLRPVAVID
+571 QKLRPVAVID
-581 DAVFVFEGHFEIPLA
+581 DGVFVFEGHFEIPLA
-596 SALGHAQHAMALLDG
+596 SALGHAQHAMVLLEG
-611 KQPDA
+611 KQLNE
-616 ALAEAQ
+616 ALVEAQ
-622 AAVALAAD
+622 AAVALAPD
-630 SVTTQAALGD
+630 SVTTQSALGD
-640 ALTALNQPDEARQAY
+640 ALTALNRPDEARPVY
-655 QRALELATTVEP
+655 QRALELARTVEP

-673 IPPLKAKLALK
+673 IPTLEAKLASK